1 MALQFLLN
9 LFIAFLWMLFNDV
22 GFHLTTFVIGFVVGT
37 AIVFL
42 MRHFFGGKFYLYRM
56 YAVIKLVLIFISET
70 IQSAIMVIK
79 HILSPEI
86 IIEPG
91 IFKYETILEGEWEV
105 TTLALL
111 LTLTPGS
118 VVMEVAP
125 EGNVFYI
132 HAMDIKRTQADLER
146 SLQTFEVAIMEVSR

>member
-22 GFHLTTFVIGFVVGT
+22 GFHLTTFVKGFVVGT

-91 IFKYETILEGEWEV
+91 IFNYETILEGEWV
-105 TTLALL
+105 FSTLALF
-111 LTLTPGS
+111 LTLTPVS
-118 VVMEVAP
+118 VVMYVVP
-125 EGNVFYI
+125 DGNLYYI
-132 HAMDIKRTQADLER
+132 LMMYI
-146 SLQTFEVAIMEVSR
+146 SI